1 MLIFKWKPTG
11 GNHMFVA
18 IKSEKGF
25 TVVEVIIAAVV
36 LAIGLMS
43 AAVMQ
48 TRAVTGANDANR
60 LTERVTAAELFMED
74 LMNRPIVD
82 TDPDYDAI
90 FDNATGELE
99 DASVCTEYEPYRTR
113 YRMFANA
120 PLNNLTT
127 IQVLVTPRGLTD
139 SLLSQ
144 KLITFSYIRSTR
156 FN

>member
-1 MLIFKWKPTG
+1 
-11 GNHMFVA
+11 MFVA

-99 DASVCTEYEPYRTR
+99 DAPVCTEYEPYRTR